1 MESGVTTGWAGCPRA
16 GRPGAASPGAP
27 RVSGAPRMI
36 TRGSGQ
42 ELHLPR
48 QAGAARTGEIG
59 APVDCRVEGGHD
71 AEDAREVRGGRGVV
85 GHDGT
90 GRRAGLVDG
99 ARGTDG
105 EGPRG
110 ALLALREASRR
121 ADVRAVGVRGA
132 GDRRVREP

>member
-16 GRPGAASPGAP
+16 GRARAPTAETAGPRRGSPGAESPGAP

-42 ELHLPR
+42 ELQLPR
-48 QAGAARTGEIG
+48 QAGGARTGEIG
-59 APVDCRVEGGHD
+59 GGVDARGEGGRD
-71 AEDAREVRGGRGVV
+71 AEDGREVRGRRRVV

-90 GRRAGLVDG
+90 CGRAGLVDG

-105 EGPRG
+105 EGSRASLP
-110 ALLALREASRR
+110 ALREVCSR
-121 ADVRAVGVRGA
+121 
-132 GDRRVREP
+132 